1 VSIGVSGAKFWFLP
15 RWKQFC
21 SNLVYKTSLWKLLDR
36 QDDICCCVF
45 YTLCYFLSFFIQF
58 LPFFLMVPGQKLNSI
73 SIYTND
79 FISLILLYRT
89 KACLN
94 ITRLMNSNVKTN
106 SEVVI
111 LFFTQD
117 HQALHG
123 IEWSGLFLL
132 VKKSF
137 TNWIEGKKV
146 FNIIKHSKIT

>member
-1 VSIGVSGAKFWFLP
+1 
-15 RWKQFC
+15 
-21 SNLVYKTSLWKLLDR
+21 
-36 QDDICCCVF
+36 
-45 YTLCYFLSFFIQF
+45 
-58 LPFFLMVPGQKLNSI
+58 MVPGQKLNSI

-123 IEWSGLFLL
+123 IEWSGL
-132 VKKSF
+132 
-137 TNWIEGKKV
+137 EGKKV
-146 FNIIKHSKIT
+146 FNIVKHSKII